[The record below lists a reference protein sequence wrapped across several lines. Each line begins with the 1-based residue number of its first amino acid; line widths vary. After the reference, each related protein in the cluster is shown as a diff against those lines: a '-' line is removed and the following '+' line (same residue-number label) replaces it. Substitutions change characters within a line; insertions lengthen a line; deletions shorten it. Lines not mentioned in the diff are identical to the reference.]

1 MQREKAE
8 AEEAARNKSDT
19 AHQSTESSQTVK
31 AEGHT
36 EKPSTPQQSP
46 GITASND
53 RKNSSHS
60 STSRPKHQKSR
71 SEAAREATFASLQR
85 ALNAAV
91 AARDQYGTT
100 EVDSDPSVS
109 PTTAPPSNNNY
120 ANDEANGQN
129 TLSQPFSELK
139 GAEDSSIPWI
149 PQTSEGFGYGGFNG
163 TPYSS
168 AGEWTSQVQAPA
180 QSFPGHRA
188 ASDAGASYNNMHL
201 SSLQPPEIP
210 LARRGSS
217 DELANTL
224 EGIGIR
230 PASSHNLAQPGHGPI
245 QPSATPKDTGK
256 ELDLAA
262 RRKRP
267 RPAAIGTSGS
277 GRSYGAPNRSPTRVP
292 SINTGVRQSKSSQS
306 LGSRYAGVKKASAA
320 QRSPLNFSTF
330 AEAGALNSTKAE
342 MLQPSVTCSM
352 APPTPIT
359 PETLHHLLPTSP
371 ADGYCLSAQPSTQ
384 FFPATQ
390 PMPINMA
397 SPPATP
403 LPMDVMSQ
411 FSYPNMA
418 PPMSAPAEYSSFP
431 DYTSCEAVPLTARS
445 WTDSASVP
453 SPSMAFQN
461 SCQLAQADISPISY
475 DPTVE
480 HPTTNALS
488 GSPLVYPT
496 KDTDMATSAGLTGD
510 TKASDFF
517 IHEFPE
523 QQEVHR
529 YVAQQVPSHKRR
541 NYVFAN
547 KTPMAFGSH

>member
-8 AEEAARNKSDT
+8 TEEAARGKSD
-19 AHQSTESSQTVK
+19 STGQYTIR
-31 AEGHT
+31 ANEGA
-36 EKPSTPQQSP
+36 EKPSTPKQTP
-46 GITASND
+46 GVTSSV
-53 RKNSSHS
+53 RKNSTHS
-60 STSRPKHQKSR
+60 SPARSRHQKSR

-91 AARDQYGTT
+91 AARDQYGPG
-100 EVDSDPSVS
+100 EIDSDTSVS
-109 PTTAPPSNNNY
+109 PTTVLPPNNDY
-120 ANDEANGQN
+120 ASDEANGQVLN
-129 TLSQPFSELK
+129 QPFSELK
-139 GAEDSSIPWI
+139 GAEDSSVPWL
-149 PQTSEGFGYGGFNG
+149 PSQNPEAFGYGGMDAA
-163 TPYSS
+163 PYTS
-168 AGEWTSQVQAPA
+168 AEDWASQVQAPT

-188 ASDAGASYNNMHL
+188 ASDAGASYNMHY
-201 SSLQPPEIP
+201 LQPSEVP
-210 LARRGSS
+210 LSRRGSS
-217 DELANTL
+217 DELANTF

-230 PASSHNLAQPGHGPI
+230 SGSSHGPPQHGPQGD
-245 QPSATPKDTGK
+245 QPSAPPKDTGK

-277 GRSYGAPNRSPTRVP
+277 GRSHGALNRSPTRLS
-292 SINTGVRQSKSSQS
+292 SINTGQAVRQSKSSQS
-306 LGSRYAGVKKASAA
+306 LGSRYAGVRKASAA

-330 AEAGALNSTKAE
+330 TEAGALNPTKAE

-371 ADGYCLSAQPSTQ
+371 TDGYCLSAQPSTQ

-390 PMPINMA
+390 PMPIHMA

-411 FSYPNMA
+411 FHYPNVA
-418 PPMSAPAEYSSFP
+418 PPMSAPAQYNSFP
-431 DYTSCEAVPLTARS
+431 EYAPCEAVPLTARS
-445 WTDSASVP
+445 WTDSASIP
-453 SPSMAFQN
+453 SPEMAFQN
-461 SCQLAQADISPISY
+461 SCQMAQADISPISY

-480 HPTTNALS
+480 QPTADSGALH
-488 GSPLVYPT
+488 GSPLVYPSKDDMITSTGLAGET
-496 KDTDMATSAGLTGD
+496 KSN
-510 TKASDFF
+510 DFF

-529 YVAQQVPSHKRR
+529 YVAQQVPSQKRR
-541 NYVFAN
+541 NYIFAN
-547 KTPMAFGSH
+547 KTPMAFGNQ